1 MKKFILILMI
11 FLLVGC
17 SNTYEVNYG
26 DLTLKL
32 DKETAS
38 NIKDDELILNG
49 NNYYAS
55 IKIYNDYK
63 YEEINETTLKNI
75 FSTEQYKNYEISEPI
90 KKDFQNET
98 YWILNCSN
106 DDLKGVFVY
115 FQKDINNYFEI
126 VISNDAFY
134 HDYPSE
140 KAINE
145 VLTILK
151 NAKK

>member
-98 YWILNCSN
+98 YWILNCSK
-106 DDLKGVFVY
+106 DDLKVSFIY

>member
-1 MKKFILILMI
+1 MI

-90 KKDFQNET
+90 KKDFQDET
-98 YWILNCSN
+98 YWILNCSK

>member
-26 DLTLKL
+26 DLTPKL

-98 YWILNCSN
+98 YWILNCSK

>member
-75 FSTEQYKNYEISEPI
+75 FNTEQYQDYEITEPV

-98 YWILNCSN
+98 YWILNCSK

>member
-98 YWILNCSN
+98 YWILNCSK
-106 DDLKGVFVY
+106 DDLKVSFIY
-115 FQKDINNYFEI
+115 FQKDIPKYNFPKQ
-126 VISNDAFY
+126 S
-134 HDYPSE
+134 
-140 KAINE
+140 
-145 VLTILK
+145 L
-151 NAKK
+151 

>member
-63 YEEINETTLKNI
+63 YEEINETTLKYI

-98 YWILNCSN
+98 YWILNCSK

>member
-90 KKDFQNET
+90 KKDFQDET
-98 YWILNCSN
+98 YWILNCSK

>member
-98 YWILNCSN
+98 YWILNCSK

-145 VLTILK
+145 VVTILK

>member
-90 KKDFQNET
+90 KEDFQDET
-98 YWILNCSN
+98 YWILNCSK
-106 DDLKGVFVY
+106 DDLKVSFIY

>member
-38 NIKDDELILNG
+38 NVQGDELILNG

-63 YEEINETTLKNI
+63 YEALDKNTLKNI

-98 YWILNCSN
+98 YWILNCSK

>member
-90 KKDFQNET
+90 KKDFQNA
-98 YWILNCSN
+98 L
-106 DDLKGVFVY
+106 
-115 FQKDINNYFEI
+115 
-126 VISNDAFY
+126 
-134 HDYPSE
+134 
-140 KAINE
+140 
-145 VLTILK
+145 
-151 NAKK
+151 

>member
-63 YEEINETTLKNI
+63 YEEINIKN
-75 FSTEQYKNYEISEPI
+75 F
-90 KKDFQNET
+90 
-98 YWILNCSN
+98 
-106 DDLKGVFVY
+106 
-115 FQKDINNYFEI
+115 
-126 VISNDAFY
+126 
-134 HDYPSE
+134 
-140 KAINE
+140 AINHLFQRKLKIYYL
-145 VLTILK
+145 LTHLRKKK
-151 NAKK
+151 N

>member
-1 MKKFILILMI
+1 MNRGIRVLQTHALPLGYVAII
-11 FLLVGC
+11 
-17 SNTYEVNYG
+17 NE
-26 DLTLKL
+26 
-32 DKETAS
+32 
-38 NIKDDELILNG
+38 
-49 NNYYAS
+49 
-55 IKIYNDYK
+55 IYNDYK

-98 YWILNCSN
+98 YWILNCSK
-106 DDLKGVFVY
+106 DDLKVSFIY

>member
-1 MKKFILILMI
+1 MI

-49 NNYYAS
+49 NNYYAL

-98 YWILNCSN
+98 YWILNCSK

>member
-1 MKKFILILMI
+1 MKKFILILMV

-98 YWILNCSN
+98 YWILNCSK

>member
-1 MKKFILILMI
+1 MI

-38 NIKDDELILNG
+38 NIKDDELILND

-98 YWILNCSN
+98 YWILNCSK

>member
-49 NNYYAS
+49 NNYYAL

-98 YWILNCSN
+98 YWILNCSK

>member
-1 MKKFILILMI
+1 MI

-98 YWILNCSN
+98 YWILNCSK

>member
-98 YWILNCSN
+98 YWILNCSK

>member
-1 MKKFILILMI
+1 MI

-98 YWILNCSN
+98 YWILNCSK
-106 DDLKGVFVY
+106 DDLKVSFIY

>member
-98 YWILNCSN
+98 YWILNCSK

-151 NAKK
+151 NDKK

>member
-98 YWILNCSN
+98 YWILNCSK
-106 DDLKGVFVY
+106 DYLKGVFVY

>member
-75 FSTEQYKNYEISEPI
+75 FNTEQYQDYEISEPV
-90 KKDFQNET
+90 KKDFQDET
-98 YWILNCSN
+98 YWTLNCSK
-106 DDLKGVFVY
+106 DDLKVSFVY

>member
-38 NIKDDELILNG
+38 NVQGDELILNG

-55 IKIYNDYK
+55 IKIYGDYK
-63 YEEINETTLKNI
+63 YEALDKNK
-75 FSTEQYKNYEISEPI
+75 TQ
-90 KKDFQNET
+90 
-98 YWILNCSN
+98 
-106 DDLKGVFVY
+106 
-115 FQKDINNYFEI
+115 QKIC
-126 VISNDAFY
+126 
-134 HDYPSE
+134 PR
-140 KAINE
+140 
-145 VLTILK
+145 LTRRALIRTHV
-151 NAKK
+151 